1 MAADVPAFVAA
12 VDKVYGN
19 FSTLDMQLEPRGVR
33 GGAGPEL
40 EQKLREQ
47 LQRARAAF
55 LQEFRNHS
63 VVVECEVRK
72 IREELTRTLEE
83 KYGERIEQL
92 KRKNLES
99 EALIQRL
106 RDEVAH
112 LKGLVTA
119 QESYLVSVRHQ
130 RAQEEP
136 EKLTEEIGQLQQQL
150 KDVAEEK
157 AGLTHQLSCRDE
169 LVAQLGGELSKLEA
183 ELKRQVSDFAHEK
196 RSHDDVMRALKDEM
210 KQQRHQF
217 ESRMASFQEQFEE
230 YKAKTTAEL
239 QVQEILNVRRAEA
252 LRNMEE
258 ERQRHTKA
266 RTKPSPRI
274 SPIPLA
280 PVANPMLGSAP
291 PGVIAAVAN
300 PMLGSAPPGSD
311 VTGSPNGEAGEDSEA
326 RYEQYMLAR
335 DTRYRVD
342 DMGMDTGWRDYR
354 LGDSAPATLPARK
367 AMPKFRV
374 ERTRKA
380 SSVGPHAPV
389 ATEDTLRPEPSARP
403 VPLRQLELPAPHSA
417 R

>member
-1 MAADVPAFVAA
+1 MAADMPAFVAA
-12 VDKVYGN
+12 LDKVYGN
-19 FSTLDMQLEPRGVR
+19 FSTLDMQPEPGGVR
-33 GGAGPEL
+33 GGAGPHL

-136 EKLTEEIGQLQQQL
+136 EKLTREIAQLQQQL
-150 KDVAEEK
+150 EDAADEK
-157 AGLTHQLSCRDE
+157 AGLSHQLSCRDE

-183 ELKRQVSDFAHEK
+183 ELKRQVSDFAQEK

-252 LRNMEE
+252 LRNMED
-258 ERQRHTKA
+258 ERQRHIKA
-266 RTKPSPRI
+266 RTKPTPRV
-274 SPIPLA
+274 SPLA
-280 PVANPMLGSAP
+280 PVANPMLGSAR
-291 PGVIAAVAN
+291 PGVIALVAN
-300 PMLGSAPPGSD
+300 PMLSSAPTGSD
-311 VTGSPNGEAGEDSEA
+311 VTGFPNGEADEDSEA
-326 RYEQYMLAR
+326 RYEQHLLAK

-342 DMGMDTGWRDYR
+342 DMGMDTAWRDYR
-354 LGDSAPATLPARK
+354 LSNPAPATLPARK

-374 ERTRKA
+374 ERARKA
-380 SSVGPHAPV
+380 MSAGPHAPI

>member
-12 VDKVYGN
+12 LDKVYGN
-19 FSTLDMQLEPRGVR
+19 FSTFDMQPEPGSARG
-33 GGAGPEL
+33 AAAPQL
-40 EQKLREQ
+40 EQRLREQ

-99 EALIQRL
+99 EALIQKL

-130 RAQEEP
+130 RAQVEP
-136 EKLTEEIGQLQQQL
+136 ERLTGEIDELRQQL
-150 KDVAEEK
+150 EDAAEEK
-157 AGLTHQLSCRDE
+157 AGLSNQLSSRNE
-169 LVAQLGGELSKLEA
+169 LVTQLGGELSKLEA
-183 ELKRQVSDFAHEK
+183 ELKRQVSDFAREK
-196 RSHDDVMRALKDEM
+196 RSHDDVLRALKDEM
-210 KQQRHQF
+210 KQQRQQF
-217 ESRMASFQEQFEE
+217 ESRMTSFQEQFEE

-239 QVQEILNVRRAEA
+239 QVQEILNARRAEA
-252 LRNMEE
+252 LRNMED
-258 ERQRHTKA
+258 ERQRHVKA
-266 RTKPSPRI
+266 RTKPTARI
-274 SPIPLA
+274 SALA
-280 PVANPMLGSAP
+280 PIANPMLGSAP
-291 PGVIAAVAN
+291 PSGIAPVAN
-300 PMLGSAPPGSD
+300 PLLGSGPPGAELTSL
-311 VTGSPNGEAGEDSEA
+311 PNGDADEESEA
-326 RYEQYMLAR
+326 RYEQYMLAK

-342 DMGMDTGWRDYR
+342 DMGMDTAWRDYQ
-354 LGDSAPATLPARK
+354 LSQPAPSTLPARK

-374 ERTRKA
+374 ERARKA
-380 SSVGPHAPV
+380 NSVGPHAPV
-389 ATEDTLRPEPSARP
+389 ATEDALRPEHSVRP
-403 VPLRQLELPAPHSA
+403 VPLRQLELPAPHTA